1 MKFLFKIILRIIAI
15 TLLLTVIVFIVRW
28 VNTNRYSEYITTD
41 AASVYNDPANL
52 GLYDTDQEN
61 MTVETIQEG
70 NVNGFH
76 LVPDDILAEGVI
88 VTFGGSDGSSN
99 YDLAVMLANE
109 GYEVYSLF
117 FFGIGNLP
125 AYIQEVPI
133 DFFEDVLVYIEDN
146 SQSDGPLTVLGAS
159 KGAELTLN
167 LATVYDEIDHIILYA
182 PSAYNF
188 FSLDQQNADDS
199 SWSYEGEALP
209 YLSSRD
215 GNIMNTIK
223 MIGGFMFNT
232 PVAFTPVY
240 NGVIEG
246 TDAERLEAAR
256 IKAEA
261 FEGEGI
267 MFAGG
272 DDLMWDSAG
281 MGEIINQQAGQI
293 TLYTYPEAGH
303 LFTMGRY
310 FGDSTGLVAMGGDEE
325 ANQNALEE
333 SNVILLE
340 ILVQWHNVN

>member
-1 MKFLFKIILRIIAI
+1 MKFLLKIFLRIVAVI
-15 TLLLTVIVFIVRW
+15 IVFIVIVFGVRF
-28 VNTNRYSEYITTD
+28 VNSNRYSEYISAD
-41 AASVYNDPANL
+41 EASVYSDPANL
-52 GLYDTDQEN
+52 VLYDTDQEN
-61 MTVETIQEG
+61 MTVETIEDG

-76 LVPDDILAEGVI
+76 LVPDDIKADGVI

-99 YDLAVMLANE
+99 YELAVKLANE

-117 FFGIGNLP
+117 FFGIGDLP

-188 FSLDQQNADDS
+188 FSLDQQNSDDS
-199 SWSYEGEALP
+199 SWAYEGEALP

-215 GNIMNTIK
+215 GNIMETIK
-223 MIGGFMFNT
+223 MIGGFIFYT
-232 PVAFTPVY
+232 PVSYRPVY
-240 NGVIEG
+240 NEIMAG
-246 TDAERLEAAR
+246 TDEERLEAAR
-256 IKAEA
+256 INAEV

-272 DDLMWDSAG
+272 DDLMWDSVR
-281 MGEIINQQAGQI
+281 MGEIIHEHAGQI
-293 TLYTYPEAGH
+293 TMYEYPEAGH
-303 LFTMGRY
+303 LFTLGRY
-310 FGDSTGLVAMGGDEE
+310 SGDSAGLIAMGGDEE

-333 SNVILLE
+333 SNVILLDTLAE
-340 ILVQWHNVN
+340 WHNVD